1 MGIVDNQFRTVTC
14 DACSKTVTY
23 EQQVDPRTGRQ
34 GGIDP
39 KTLEEN
45 PWLKTNRIVL
55 TADGL
60 NFGYCSDLCTIKGLE
75 AGLFNMPEPQKVE
88 IPQGSAQAQ
97 IAAAAAAA
105 KAREEATK
113 SIKEGAPTKV
123 HLG

>member
-1 MGIVDNQFRTVTC
+1 
-14 DACSKTVTY
+14 
-23 EQQVDPRTGRQ
+23 
-34 GGIDP
+34 
-39 KTLEEN
+39 
-45 PWLKTNRIVL
+45 
-55 TADGL
+55 
-60 NFGYCSDLCTIKGLE
+60 
-75 AGLFNMPEPQKVE
+75 MPEPQKVE